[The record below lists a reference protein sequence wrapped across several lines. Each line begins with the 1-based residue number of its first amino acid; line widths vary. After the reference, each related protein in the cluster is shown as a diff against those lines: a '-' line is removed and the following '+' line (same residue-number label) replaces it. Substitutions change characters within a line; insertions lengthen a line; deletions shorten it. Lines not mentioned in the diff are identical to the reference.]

1 MSGDNRSRP
10 AWGMTLLRC
19 RGLRGRGRHARA
31 RDPPSHVIAKR
42 WPLPGP
48 PGTLTAPPQ
57 PGSSCRGPDLPRA
70 CRESAR
76 GCAGCRIHRRVGAT
90 GLTPARG
97 AAPWGL
103 AVSGRSPGPP
113 CCSTGA
119 GQGRSPARHSAAT
132 PAGQA
137 RARVSST
144 RGRRGRG
151 GWRRRGLGAGGP
163 RAPRVPG
170 GRANRR
176 PAFGKIAIYG
186 HVLGPRAPPPVR
198 AARSRLN
205 SGGGGR
211 GRSHTPPPVCP
222 ARLSAAPSLRHSL
235 VSGPRPSRSQPG
247 PVPLRGPL
255 DPRDALPRLH
265 GAQGAG
271 GRWTGRG
278 PHPRLRLRLPLGAG
292 RGPPQCAAPRRRGR
306 TGGPPVADGYAAP
319 GAGWVAGRER
329 RPSRAGSRSAGRAAL
344 TPWRLRADRHGRR
357 NRRARH

>member
-1 MSGDNRSRP
+1 MQGPTRTWPECKS
-10 AWGMTLLRC
+10 WG
-19 RGLRGRGRHARA
+19 
-31 RDPPSHVIAKR
+31 PPSHVIATR

-48 PGTLTAPPQ
+48 PGNLTAPPQ
-57 PGSSCRGPDLPRA
+57 PGSSCRGPDPSRA

-76 GCAGCRIHRRVGAT
+76 GCAGCRIHRRAGGGHGT
-90 GLTPARG
+90 HPS
-97 AAPWGL
+97 
-103 AVSGRSPGPP
+103 SGRGPLGPG
-113 CCSTGA
+113 SFGA
-119 GQGRSPARHSAAT
+119 QPRPSLLQYRGRAGPIARTPLAAT

-151 GWRRRGLGAGGP
+151 GWRRRRLGAGGP

-211 GRSHTPPPVCP
+211 GRSHTPPPVC
-222 ARLSAAPSLRHSL
+222 AACRLAASSPRPSL
-235 VSGPRPSRSQPG
+235 VSGPLPSRSRPG
-247 PVPLRGPL
+247 PVPLIDSFDPL
-255 DPRDALPRLH
+255 DVLPRLH

-271 GRWTGRG
+271 RRWPEVRIRG
-278 PHPRLRLRLPLGAG
+278 
-292 RGPPQCAAPRRRGR
+292 
-306 TGGPPVADGYAAP
+306 
-319 GAGWVAGRER
+319 
-329 RPSRAGSRSAGRAAL
+329 SGSRWG
-344 TPWRLRADRHGRR
+344 
-357 NRRARH
+357 